1 MGNICPPNKNSS
13 HTNGGRSTGYIA
25 NEPGGIKVGSAQD
38 NQNSYPIVNI
48 ANGNVGYN
56 NHPQHDIIGEWWLRN
71 RLDSFTMSILKFARI
86 CSGMY
91 PSQQHQNFQMR
102 NGFSN
107 HVDHNAGIMGNSPS
121 SVVLMARNN
130 STDSGE
136 KPNFIA
142 LFDYEQVN
150 FFDIF

>member
-1 MGNICPPNKNSS
+1 
-13 HTNGGRSTGYIA
+13 
-25 NEPGGIKVGSAQD
+25 
-38 NQNSYPIVNI
+38 
-48 ANGNVGYN
+48 
-56 NHPQHDIIGEWWLRN
+56 
-71 RLDSFTMSILKFARI
+71 
-86 CSGMY
+86 
-91 PSQQHQNFQMR
+91 MR